1 MTDPADPAPETT
13 APSEATFRRRQTG
26 LAVGIV
32 VLGVLGLV
40 VLALV
45 GRSLVVRL
53 EGAKEKDRATALIEQ
68 ADVAVV
74 AADTVIRAQVTP
86 ALAEQAS
93 AARSGVGEANDALSD
108 ALALLDRANPKLN
121 EDEQRQSALLRK
133 TAEARQAML
142 AEAPTILDAYSAAGK
157 AMPLA
162 TSGWDR
168 LLSAATK
175 SEQAVAAYNKLT
187 REGVLE
193 SQRINK
199 EVAGD
204 LANARADFVAADA
217 AFTSAGFADYIA
229 YADARIALNT
239 LSQRSDEAWL
249 KGDLGAANKLISE
262 YNAAD
267 KKAVALA
274 KLLPSTPEQGIDAA
288 YKAAAGAAL
297 GRYYKARAAATK
309 ADKELRDF

>member
-1 MTDPADPAPETT
+1 MTDPQSPTPDPSNSA
-13 APSEATFRRRQTG
+13 EATYRRRQTG
-26 LAVGIV
+26 LVIGIV
-32 VLGVLGLV
+32 AGGILGLV
-40 VLALV
+40 VLGLV
-45 GRSLVVRL
+45 GRSLIVRL
-53 EGAKEKDRATALIEQ
+53 DGAKQKDRATALIEQ

-86 ALAEQAS
+86 ALAEQAV
-93 AARSGVGEANDALSD
+93 AARAGIGEADDALSD
-108 ALALLDRANPKLN
+108 ALALLAEANPKLN
-121 EDEQRQSALLRK
+121 EDEQRQTALLRK

-142 AEAPTILDAYSAAGK
+142 AEAPTILEAYAAAGK

-187 REGVLE
+187 REGALE
-193 SQRINK
+193 SQRVNK
-199 EVAGD
+199 EVAGE
-204 LANARADFVAADA
+204 LANARADFIAADG
-217 AFTSAGFADYIA
+217 AFKSAGFANYIA
-229 YADARIALNT
+229 YVDARIALNA

-262 YNAAD
+262 YNAED

-274 KLLPSTPEQGIDAA
+274 KLLPSTPQQGIDAA

-297 GRYYKARAAATK
+297 ERYYKARIAATN
-309 ADKELRDF
+309 ADKALRDF